1 MTTIV
6 LDKKKYVLIEQKE
19 FEKIQQKAAS
29 KNLPVKKMSLSQG
42 KKHAYK
48 LIDAWAK
55 GK

>member
-6 LDKKKYVLIEQKE
+6 LDKKKYVVVEQKE
-19 FEKIQQKAAS
+19 FEKIQLQAAQKSVIA
-29 KNLPVKKMSLSQG
+29 KKLSLQQG

-48 LIDAWAK
+48 LIDEWAA